1 MTVSAHVSAT
11 GIVFAVSGLGLI
23 LVVTVSAL
31 RDEICGIVFAMTVSV
46 SDLFLAVTAT
56 ASVFL
61 LRYIPNELLLGNES
75 FSMIPSLPGE

>member
-31 RDEICGIVFAMTVSV
+31 RDEICGIVFADCFYCQELDCLCVSKIVRQFQGLSLRDCPKV
-46 SDLFLAVTAT
+46 S
-56 ASVFL
+56 L
-61 LRYIPNELLLGNES
+61 LVLH
-75 FSMIPSLPGE
+75 LPVET